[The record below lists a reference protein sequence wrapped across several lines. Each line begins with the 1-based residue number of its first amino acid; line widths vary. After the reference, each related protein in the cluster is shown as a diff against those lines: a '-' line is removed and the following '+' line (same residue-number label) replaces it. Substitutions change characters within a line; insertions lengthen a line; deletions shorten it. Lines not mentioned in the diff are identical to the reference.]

1 MGTKQRSTLPLRV
14 YGDFGP
20 QYELLREEDEDA
32 LIVNLA
38 GILKD
43 QLKVEINRGGT
54 LEMTG
59 ERPLAGTNSLNHIR
73 AKFENGL
80 LQIWL

>member
-14 YGDFGP
+14 YADFGP
-20 QYELLREEDEDA
+20 QYELLREEDEDT

-43 QLKVEINRGGT
+43 QLKVEINDTRNDRRAPLGRHSRPQ
-54 LEMTG
+54 LPQPHPCQVR
-59 ERPLAGTNSLNHIR
+59 ERTSPNLA
-73 AKFENGL
+73 
-80 LQIWL
+80 